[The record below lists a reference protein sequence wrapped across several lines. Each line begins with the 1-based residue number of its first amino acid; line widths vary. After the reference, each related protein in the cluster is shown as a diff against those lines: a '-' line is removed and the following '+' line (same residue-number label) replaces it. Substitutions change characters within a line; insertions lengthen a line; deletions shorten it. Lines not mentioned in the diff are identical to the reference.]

1 MWLALLVLLTLAY
14 TAVLWAGALH
24 SYHHL
29 YVLLLALQYLLI
41 LPAVFAHLRSRKGT
55 SGSAAPPLPRLA
67 LVISAFALI
76 AVSLSWFS
84 TRGLFNPDESGY
96 SFLARIYLSGHL
108 KAAPLIGAAPSVS
121 DTPRELYFEGH
132 VLRPDAWFPKFPPGW
147 PLVLTAGYAIS
158 LPWVVTPLLSVVS
171 LFVLAAIG
179 RQVFSEESGVA
190 AVILA
195 VLSSFYLINSMG
207 MMSHTL
213 CALLSEVACLCLF
226 RGLAT
231 GRLSFF
237 AGMFACL
244 GFALQVR
251 PYTAFVLAAVMA
263 STALWETRTNPR
275 LCARVLGIGVLLG
288 GLALAGVLL
297 YNDLYTGHW
306 LVSPYAMAAGAQAPP
321 ELSLN
326 PGRIW
331 RGIAEYGRQTFEM
344 SLIGLFPFTY
354 ILAGYTLIVER
365 EHRREV
371 WILAAIYLA
380 LLVAY
385 LAHPEGSG
393 VFFGERFH
401 FEGIFAVFLVAA
413 RGLALL
419 GRRWSLPRSAL
430 ASVLGLLAI
439 LQVSQQGLTAL
450 TVAREGEPYRKIR
463 AAVSQ
468 PSVTGVVFLRDS
480 PGFVA
485 KHFNINQADWAH
497 APRIFL
503 VDFEPDHRNE
513 WACRYHASNWT
524 VAEYDP
530 ETRSAVLQ
538 GGSTNCATPA
548 PQP

>member
-1 MWLALLVLLTLAY
+1 MWLALLVVLASLY
-14 TAVLWAGALH
+14 SAMLWAGALH
-24 SYHHL
+24 SHHHL
-29 YVLLLALQYLLI
+29 YVLLLAIQYVLI
-41 LPAVFAHLRSRKGT
+41 LPAVFGFLRSKRGT
-55 SGSAAPPLPRLA
+55 SGPPALPLPRLVDVVFVFA
-67 LVISAFALI
+67 LV
-76 AVSLSWFS
+76 AVPLSWFS
-84 TRGLFNPDESGY
+84 TRGLLNPDESGY
-96 SFLARIYLSGHL
+96 SFLSRIYLNGHL
-108 KAAPLIGAAPSVS
+108 KAAPLIGAAPSVP

-147 PLVLTAGYAIS
+147 PLALSVGYAVS
-158 LPWVVTPLLSVVS
+158 LPWLVTPLLSVVS

-179 RQVFSEESGVA
+179 RQLFSAEIGVA
-190 AVILA
+190 AVVLA
-195 VLSSFYLINSMG
+195 VLSSFYLINSIG

-237 AGMFACL
+237 AGMFSCL

-251 PYTAFVLAAVMA
+251 PYTAFVLAAVMTVA
-263 STALWETRTNPR
+263 ALWETRANPR
-275 LCARVLGIGVLLG
+275 LCARVLGVGVLFG
-288 GLALAGVLL
+288 SLALAGVLL
-297 YNDLYTGHW
+297 YNHLYTEHW

-321 ELSLN
+321 ELSFSPL
-326 PGRIW
+326 RIW
-331 RGIAEYGRQTFEM
+331 EGIAEYGRQTFEM
-344 SLIGLFPFTY
+344 SLIGLFPFAY
-354 ILAGYTLIVER
+354 LLAGYALFTER
-365 EHRREV
+365 ERRREV
-371 WILAAIYLA
+371 WILTAIYLA
-380 LLVAY
+380 LFFAY

-401 FEGIFAVFLVAA
+401 FEGIFAVFLLAA

-419 GRRWSLPRSAL
+419 AQRWTLPKSVL
-430 ASVLGLLAI
+430 ASALGLLAI
-439 LQVSQQGLTAL
+439 LQVSQQALTAL

-468 PSVTGVVFLRDS
+468 PTVTGVVFLRDS

-485 KHFNINQADWAH
+485 KHFNLNQADWAH

-513 WACRYHASNWT
+513 WACRYHVSNWT

-530 ETRSAVLQ
+530 VTRSAVLQ
-538 GGSTNCATPA
+538 RSQTSCAA
-548 PQP
+548 PGLKP